1 MDIKISNASV
11 APMTAWLKR
20 ARASGVRDEQELRRI
35 LSMPDYEIEFRR
47 YGEPNLPVCG
57 ICFEEAV
64 DFFLHFDEKD
74 FDDSKEK
81 ISLQIKAIIGQ
92 TLFGTKAYYDIML
105 QENDALQ
112 RALQYIKEGK

>member
-1 MDIKISNASV
+1 MLRKGIINKETTSYIAKNRNNLIRSFKNIEYFKYYFTVPNSLLDKIKEDS
-11 APMTAWLKR
+11 K
-20 ARASGVRDEQELRRI
+20 
-35 LSMPDYEIEFRR
+35 
-47 YGEPNLPVCG
+47 
-57 ICFEEAV
+57 EEKIN
-64 DFFLHFDEKD
+64 FDEKD